1 MGELPTT
8 KVPYNNIFNEINDKS
23 LKDFME
29 FNIVK
34 VERFYDTLNPD
45 RYINETKYVIVENA
59 RYLTSKIMGTFM
71 NRLKHLGKNENEEDI
86 INDFAEVKK
95 KIINDYIE
103 KILTHN
109 NCKEFKNRGIIG
121 IDFSNR
127 FRKYKWDEI
136 LKNEEEEGEGG
147 EEEGEEGEEGEKEGG
162 EKEGGEGEKKNLD
175 PTKYDFY
182 YKFSVDDFKYS
193 NSVLLKN
200 YDYTEENEI
209 FKNLKN
215 GTPHRIVVKYRYFTV
230 KSKEQQVELSITMY
244 KFYVAALI
252 RYYYC
257 FMYLYFYKTSRSNP
271 LDVSDYIYWVTEA
284 SKTETLTSEN
294 DNININVLFNTHSGL
309 TDVNTLFTNSKYI
322 ALVFLFKKYYYRYLT
337 EQQTKNFWHTLDKPV
352 FNHLNIDIEVS
363 SRKNKIPGSGQYGGK
378 SITHK
383 RKNKRIRK
391 TNRNI
396 KNKTHKSNSINKK
409 RRTCK
414 K

>member
-8 KVPYNNIFNEINDKS
+8 KVPYNNIFNEINDES

-29 FNIVK
+29 SDFVK
-34 VERFYDTLNPD
+34 VEKSYHTLNPD

-71 NRLKHLGKNENEEDI
+71 NKLKHLGKDENVED
-86 INDFAEVKK
+86 
-95 KIINDYIE
+95 IINDYIE

-109 NCKEFKNRGIIG
+109 NCEEFKNRGIIG

-127 FRKYKWDEI
+127 FRKYKWYEI

-147 EEEGEEGEEGEKEGG
+147 EEGGEEKEGEKGEKEGG
-162 EKEGGEGEKKNLD
+162 EKEGGEGREKKGGEGEERKELD
-175 PTKYDFY
+175 PTKYDFN

-200 YDYTEENEI
+200 YHYTEENEI

-215 GTPHRIVVKYRYFTV
+215 GTRHRIIVKYRYFTE
-230 KSKEQQVELSITMY
+230 KSEKQQLELSITMY

-257 FMYLYFYKTSRSNP
+257 FMYLYFYKTSPSNP
-271 LDVSDYIYWVTEA
+271 IDVPNDIYWATEA
-284 SKTETLTSEN
+284 SKY
-294 DNININVLFNTHSGL
+294 DNININVLFNTHKGL
-309 TDVNTLFTNSKYI
+309 SDVNTLSTNSKYI
-322 ALVFLFKKYYYRYLT
+322 TSVFLFKKYYYRYLT
-337 EQQTKNFWHTLDKPV
+337 EQQKKNFWYTLDKPV
-352 FNHLNIDIEVS
+352 FNHLNIDIEV
-363 SRKNKIPGSGQYGGK
+363 KNKIPGLGQYGGK

>member
-1 MGELPTT
+1 
-8 KVPYNNIFNEINDKS
+8 
-23 LKDFME
+23 
-29 FNIVK
+29 
-34 VERFYDTLNPD
+34 
-45 RYINETKYVIVENA
+45 
-59 RYLTSKIMGTFM
+59 M
-71 NRLKHLGKNENEEDI
+71 NRLKHLGKNENEKD
-86 INDFAEVKK
+86 
-95 KIINDYIE
+95 IINDYIE

-109 NCKEFKNRGIIG
+109 NCEEFKNRDIIG

-127 FRKYKWDEI
+127 FRKYKWVEI

-147 EEEGEEGEEGEKEGG
+147 EEGGEEEGG
-162 EKEGGEGEKKNLD
+162 KEEEGGEGEKKGGEGEEKKREELD
-175 PTKYDFY
+175 PTKYDFN

-193 NSVLLKN
+193 DLKN

-215 GTPHRIVVKYRYFTV
+215 GTRHRIIVKYRYFTV
-230 KSKEQQVELSITMY
+230 KSEEKQLELSITMY

-257 FMYLYFYKTSRSNP
+257 FMYLYFYKTSPSNP
-271 LDVSDYIYWVTEA
+271 LDVPDYIYWVTDA

-309 TDVNTLFTNSKYI
+309 SDVNTLSTNSKYI
-322 ALVFLFKKYYYRYLT
+322 TLVFLFKKYYYRYLT
-337 EQQTKNFWHTLDKPV
+337 EQQKKNFWYTLDKPV
-352 FNHLNIDIEVS
+352 FNHLNIDIKVYVTSETRKFGNFNRLASFFGNTVKYSVINPIKLSGMLIYAIITLRVFEFS
-363 SRKNKIPGSGQYGGK
+363 SRKNKIPGLGQYGGK